1 MQLSDL
7 QYLMGQLGPMTSDI
21 LLIVQQSD
29 DQWNVVFEEDM
40 SLHVSWQQQRQCIIF
55 SCGLGCATKVVREQV
70 YALLLNA
77 NLLLAGISG
86 ARLALSQPDD
96 EVVLIGE
103 YPTSSPST
111 EFMHQILR
119 EFLGLAL
126 KYAELIA
133 SPLSVESLTLFPA
146 QQRDVSGHVQRV

>member
-7 QYLMGQLGPMTSDI
+7 QYLMGQLGPVTSDI
-21 LLIVQQSD
+21 LLIIQQSD
-29 DQWNVVFEEDM
+29 DQWQVVFEDDL

-55 SCGLGCATKVVREQV
+55 SCGLGYATKVAREQV

-96 EVVLIGE
+96 EVMLVGE
-103 YPTSSPST
+103 YPMSSPST
-111 EFMHQILR
+111 EVMHQILR

-126 KYAELIA
+126 KYADLIA
-133 SPLSVESLTLFPA
+133 SPSPVESLTLLPA
-146 QQRDVSGHVQRV
+146 LQGDVSGHMQRV